1 MVKQKNF
8 RKLINWILNIII
20 VIFLILVVYMFLARI
35 FGNSPTDFQIISGV
49 VGLFGAFIIKL
60 FSNFGNLNREVGEM
74 KVGMKNSFEK
84 VRGDIQR
91 LEAKF
96 DGYFS

>member
-1 MVKQKNF
+1 M
-8 RKLINWILNIII
+8 KLVNWILNIII

-60 FSNFGNLNREVGEM
+60 FNNFSNLNREVGEI
-74 KVGMKNSFEK
+74 KIGMKNSFEK
-84 VRGDIQR
+84 VREDFVRVREDISDLKELIKR
-91 LEAKF
+91 K
-96 DGYFS
+96 